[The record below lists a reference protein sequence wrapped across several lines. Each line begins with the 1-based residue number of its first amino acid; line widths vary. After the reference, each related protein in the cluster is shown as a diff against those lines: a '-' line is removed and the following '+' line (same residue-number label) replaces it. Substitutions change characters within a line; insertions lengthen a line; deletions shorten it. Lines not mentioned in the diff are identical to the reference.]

1 VEPSD
6 KVARKIVTSAKKGII
21 WSAVNSW
28 TNNILSLAV
37 VTLLA
42 RLVSPTEF
50 GLVALASIYISLGQ
64 VFISDTV
71 SEALVQR
78 HVMDSGHLD
87 AAFWIMAVLGVF
99 ATLAGIAVAP
109 ILGSV
114 FSEPGV
120 VPILQVISVR
130 LIFDSLLTVPNALL
144 LRGLDFRSLA
154 TRSLFANIGG
164 GAVGIGVALAGGGA
178 WALVSQQLV
187 NAAVTL
193 AVVSASAGW
202 FPRWAFSRTHAGE
215 LVGYSS
221 FSVLARLGYF
231 LVNNVDRMI
240 IGFFLTPMALGIYS
254 LAKRVTEM
262 MSASITGV
270 VVAVAHPLFA
280 RDQNNIVELR
290 AALTSMMDRTAL
302 VAFPA
307 FFGLASIAQDVVPL
321 VFGKKWI
328 AAVPV
333 LQVLS
338 VLMALYAVSTLHG
351 ALVRAMG
358 RADWWSGFI
367 NLTSALYVI
376 GFAIAGRYGIVAVAG
391 SSLAMFVLIS
401 PLHFWMVKRLLNL
414 KLTSYLT
421 IFIVPLAASS
431 AMSLLILLL
440 RSWDR
445 FPTLPLLS
453 RVAAEIATGMATYG
467 LIVAILAPD
476 RTRSLMSHFRRSEAS
491 S

>member
-1 VEPSD
+1 VS
-6 KVARKIVTSAKKGII
+6 TAKKGII

-78 HVMDSGHLD
+78 HLLDPAHLD
-87 AAFWIMAVLGVF
+87 AAFWIMAMLGVL
-99 ATLAGIAVAP
+99 ATLVGMCLAP
-109 ILGSV
+109 LLGAV
-114 FSEPGV
+114 FSEQAV
-120 VPILQVISVR
+120 VPILQVFSLR

-144 LRGLDFRSLA
+144 LRRLDFKSFA
-154 TRSLFANIGG
+154 TRSLFANIVG
-164 GAVGIGVALAGGGA
+164 GAVGISVALAGGGA

-187 NAAVTL
+187 NVTVTL
-193 AVVSASAGW
+193 VIVSANAGW
-202 FPRWAFSRTHAGE
+202 FPRWTFSGAHARD
-215 LVGYSS
+215 LIRYSS

-240 IGFFLTPMALGIYS
+240 IGFFLTPTALGIYS

-280 RDQNNIVELR
+280 RDQNDIVELR

-321 VFGKKWI
+321 VFGNKWT

-338 VLMALYAVSTLHG
+338 ILMALYAVSTLHG

-367 NLTSALYVI
+367 NLTSAMYVI
-376 GFAIAGRYGIVAVAG
+376 GFSITGRYGIVVVAY
-391 SSLAMFVLIS
+391 SSLTMFVLVS
-401 PLHFWMVKRLLNL
+401 PLHFWMVKRLLDL

-421 IFIVPLAASS
+421 IFIAPLAASL
-431 AMSLLILLL
+431 AMSMLICLL
-440 RSWDR
+440 RNWDR

-453 RVAAEIATGMATYG
+453 RVAAEIAVGMAAYG
-467 LIVAILAPD
+467 LFIAILAPD